1 MELNDVLRIPLAPSV
16 VREALEDLALLRAS
30 FDHCESFA
38 RLAHGEYAL
47 TLTVPLGPL
56 RARYD
61 VRAHVAGEQGDAQGQ
76 PRRILN
82 FKARADG
89 IGALRGQIELA
100 LYPESEDV
108 DATRVEYV
116 VWATA
121 SGPLAELPARQIENA
136 LREWADDFFGEFCAV
151 VQAKHGLAPNRA
163 RASSHRRQYVFLRPA
178 SLAGVA
184 KRPPLQHL
192 GGALTGRAASALHHR
207 ESNPVPV
214 WAWAAMIVFVA
225 LLLYAARWF
234 NGG

>member
-1 MELNDVLRIPLAPSV
+1 MELNDALRIPLAPSV
-16 VREALEDLALLRAS
+16 VTEALEDIALLRAS

-38 RLAHGEYAL
+38 LLAHGEYAL
-47 TLTVPLGPL
+47 ALTVPLGPL

-61 VRAHVAGEQGDAQGQ
+61 VRAHVAGEQGDAEGQ
-76 PRRILN
+76 PRRVLS

-89 IGALRGQIELA
+89 IGALRGQIELV
-100 LYPESEDV
+100 LFPESDDA
-108 DATRVEYV
+108 DATRIEYV

-121 SGPLAELPARQIENA
+121 TGPLAELPVRQIENA
-136 LREWADDFFGEFCAV
+136 LREWADDFFSEFCAV

-163 RASSHRRQYVFLRPA
+163 RTSPQRRQYVFLRPA
-178 SLAGVA
+178 SLAGA
-184 KRPPLQHL
+184 MKRSSLQHL
-192 GGALTGRAASALHHR
+192 GSALTGRAASALPHR
-207 ESNPVPV
+207 GSGPLPV